1 MSSNSSNIPLNI
13 ECFLNDTD
21 VSGRM
26 KRDEFEKLAEPL
38 LARVRRTFQEL
49 LAETKLDGKPI
60 ELKDIDLVEIV
71 GGTTRVPAVKQLVQ
85 EVFGKEPSTTLN
97 ADEACARGCTIMCA
111 ILSPNFKVPTFI
123 IQLKNVY
130 MYIIDSKRRRC
141 LNFFWYES

>member
-71 GGTTRVPAVKQLVQ
+71 GGTTRVPAIKQLVQ

-111 ILSPNFKVPTFI
+111 ILSPNFKVR
-123 IQLKNVY
+123 N
-130 MYIIDSKRRRC
+130 
-141 LNFFWYES
+141 